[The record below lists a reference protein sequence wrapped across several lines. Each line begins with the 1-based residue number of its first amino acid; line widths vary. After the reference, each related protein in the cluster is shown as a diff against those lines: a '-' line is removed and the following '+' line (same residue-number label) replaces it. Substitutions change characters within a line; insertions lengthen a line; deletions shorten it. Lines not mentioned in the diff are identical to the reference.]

1 MASLQE
7 KFEQLQ
13 QNLSTFDVNDIDFN
27 NVGSWPLASKV
38 SIWLVVFALV
48 VAGSYQ
54 LNLAALHARLQA
66 EEKKEVGLKDE
77 FEKKVNEAANL
88 EAYRAQMV
96 EMEKSFEALLKQ
108 LPADTE
114 VPGLLDD
121 ISAKGLDSGLTF
133 KTIDLKAEKSSDYY
147 IELPIEITVA
157 GGYHDFGS
165 FVSGIAA
172 LPRIVTL
179 DDFAIELNTKKPG
192 ASGGDAASGKGAKA
206 PKDAVPTPAGQ
217 LNMKINAKTYRYK
230 PIEDKEGA

>member
-7 KFEQLQ
+7 KFEELQ

-27 NVGSWPLASKV
+27 NVGSWPIAAKAT
-38 SIWLVVFALV
+38 IWVVVFVLV
-48 VAGSYQ
+48 LAGSYQ
-54 LNLAALHARLQA
+54 LNLSALHANLQA
-66 EEKKEVGLKDE
+66 EEKKEGILKEE
-77 FEKKVNEAANL
+77 FEKKINEAANL
-88 EAYRAQMV
+88 EAYRAQMI
-96 EMEKSFEALLKQ
+96 EMEASFEALLKQ

-121 ISAKGLDSGLTF
+121 ISSKGLDSGLTF

-147 IELPIEITVA
+147 IELPIEITVT

-179 DDFAIELNTKKPG
+179 DDFLIESAQLTDQGAPSGGKGKNTKDG
-192 ASGGDAASGKGAKA
+192 APATSSGG
-206 PKDAVPTPAGQ
+206 Q
-217 LNMKINAKTYRYK
+217 LGMKINARTYRYK
-230 PIEDKEGA
+230 PFESKEGA